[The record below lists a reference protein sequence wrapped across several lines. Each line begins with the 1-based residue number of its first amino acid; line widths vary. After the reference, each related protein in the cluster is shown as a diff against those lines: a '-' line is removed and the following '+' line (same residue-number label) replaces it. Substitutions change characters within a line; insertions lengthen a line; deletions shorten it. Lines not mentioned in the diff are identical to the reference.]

1 MARLCSEIPKNRSDH
16 FFGKLVEADGEA
28 WRPKWGMVRHN
39 SVQKFQKIGQT
50 YFLEN
55 EHCRLGLDPG
65 LQNEG
70 LII

>member
-50 YFLEN
+50 IFLEK
-55 EHCRLGLDPG
+55 EHCRLGLEPG
-65 LQNEG
+65 L
-70 LII
+70 